1 MQASAAL
8 TEGSESDLTVGNVLR
23 PRVSDNPP
31 NRDLPLPQVRG
42 EVHPFDAPPRR
53 TRDFKDL
60 SSGDDSRIVSGSPV
74 TFAGRQ
80 GPTGPDLQTGE
91 QSELGGPRLVETT
104 SRAKRRYLASPKQS
118 APSPCPGRAAII
130 FGDPPSPCSRGLG
143 IPFSLSSRITQSAT
157 SAPPASSDR

>member
-1 MQASAAL
+1 MNASAAFI
-8 TEGSESDLTVGNVLR
+8 EGSESDLTVGNVLR
-23 PRVSDNPP
+23 PRVSDKPP
-31 NRDLPLPQVRG
+31 NGDRPLSQVRG
-42 EVHPFDAPPRR
+42 QLHPFHATPRG
-53 TRDFKDL
+53 TRDLKDL
-60 SSGDDSRIVSGSPV
+60 SSGIDSRVLSGFPV

-80 GPTGPDLQTGE
+80 GSTGPDRRIGE

-143 IPFSLSSRITQSAT
+143 IPFSISSRITQSAT
-157 SAPPASSDR
+157 SAPPSSSDR